1 MNTFARKS
9 TSDAGVFLVPFGR
22 DLSGASR
29 SESCENVEIISIIIS
44 IPDFSFE
51 V

>member
-29 SESCENVEIISIIIS
+29 SEIGENTETLNITIA
-44 IPDFSFE
+44 IPD
-51 V
+51 